1 MNGPSPHQAAAAA
14 WNHGFVSIR
23 MDPATPASLLT
34 SQPAS
39 FLFSLFPSS
48 PWTPN
53 GPPSLWADPLYVS
66 FLNWD
71 DQIFICWGTESP
83 FLSSDWVPVDEVC
96 WSAHCSLGSHSRL
109 GVTPVWDPRRHTA
122 QSRMQMVP
130 PGVLQG
136 TACVAQPLEHM
147 EPGASSRKASSLLL
161 LNGVQGSALSTAS
174 GTLSEMRKL
183 RP

>member
-1 MNGPSPHQAAAAA
+1 MIISSLSGQSGLHKITSGARTCSGGLALRKKAAMNGPSPHQAAAAA

-83 FLSSDWVPVDEVC
+83 FLSSDWVPVDEESVDLLTVPWGLTPDWGLPQYGTPGGTLHRVEC
-96 WSAHCSLGSHSRL
+96 KWCPLEFCRAQ
-109 GVTPVWDPRRHTA
+109 PVWPN
-122 QSRMQMVP
+122 P
-130 PGVLQG
+130 
-136 TACVAQPLEHM
+136 
-147 EPGASSRKASSLLL
+147 
-161 LNGVQGSALSTAS
+161 
-174 GTLSEMRKL
+174 
-183 RP
+183 